1 MRGEGS
7 FAVEPPAAQAV
18 DLFEFPPGKFER
30 APGLADT
37 VRQIEG
43 EIGRP
48 RTPVGAF
55 VFAFIGRQPFVNPFA
70 PLDVSVVVAR
80 ADCADAELKKE
91 ISFRRDQHVA
101 PLHLIEAEES
111 GRLAAELFPAAR
123 HTAPRGGRRRRQG
136 AVIEPVGGDVR
147 AQFRFIADLPRKVER
162 YGLTEP
168 VHPCRN
174 AGGVCLFKLQREL
187 RVAMFEHVGEE
198 GELEDLPP
206 PLPVV
211 LQLPEA
217 VAAPGDGNAFPALRI
232 GKTEFGTM
240 LLDEVGAGRLFRRQS
255 AALPARFQGPHSLTG
270 KTDGQEHLP
279 DQLPG
284 GGARTLSRQAAILQR
299 QFEAR
304 RSLCKVGEGGA
315 VFFQGNLRRDGL
327 PLGTELRVAE
337 GESAHGAAVDFDP
350 VLCEM
355 RRSGG
360 RGEQGGRHEQR
371 NRKSR
376 PVHRVSPSAGGGMF
390 LVLSIPYYMD
400 EYK

>member
-1 MRGEGS
+1 
-7 FAVEPPAAQAV
+7 
-18 DLFEFPPGKFER
+18 
-30 APGLADT
+30 
-37 VRQIEG
+37 
-43 EIGRP
+43 
-48 RTPVGAF
+48 
-55 VFAFIGRQPFVNPFA
+55 
-70 PLDVSVVVAR
+70 
-80 ADCADAELKKE
+80 
-91 ISFRRDQHVA
+91 
-101 PLHLIEAEES
+101 
-111 GRLAAELFPAAR
+111 
-123 HTAPRGGRRRRQG
+123 
-136 AVIEPVGGDVR
+136 
-147 AQFRFIADLPRKVER
+147 
-162 YGLTEP
+162 
-168 VHPCRN
+168 
-174 AGGVCLFKLQREL
+174 
-187 RVAMFEHVGEE
+187 MFEHVGEE

-240 LLDEVGAGRLFRRQS
+240 LLDEVGAGRLLRRQS

-284 GGARTLSRQAAILQR
+284 GGARTLSRQAAVLQR
-299 QFEAR
+299 QFEAW

-315 VFFQGNLRRDGL
+315 VFFQGNLRCDGL

-376 PVHRVSPSAGGGMF
+376 PVHRISPSAGDGMF
-390 LVLSIPYYMD
+390 LVLSIPYYMN
-400 EYK
+400 EYKWRIQKNTFFFEETPFICERQAIFKGENTLFSGRIQSKKEIPKIFLPFCGRGLDID